1 MKRSRVL
8 AAALAASAALC
19 VAGSACRRKAPP
31 PPASPAVAT
40 FDGGAVTA
48 ADVDRA
54 VLDLPPGQRQ
64 PADGDLL
71 RWYEGVAR
79 DLSIQRILVAEA
91 KAAGLDKGADFERA
105 RDEARRQAAVAV
117 FMEKVLPGI
126 DPPTPKE
133 IEASYRAQVQ
143 EFHRPTAR
151 QTYHLFLRFT
161 PGADPAPVMAEARRL
176 RARVTAGEDFP
187 TLAAQRSDS
196 QSRHQKGLLGWVVQ
210 GQLSPD
216 LDRVIFSLQPKVPSQ
231 PLKTREGV
239 HLFYVNAETPAK
251 TLTLAEVQGALA
263 RDLLARR
270 RDAEMDRRVGKTLP
284 AGSLV
289 PDAVQLLRIFEA
301 GDPAAVVL
309 RIGDFQVTLWQL
321 QQRLLAGQIPVDP
334 ASQDSPA
341 HALVEALK
349 RRELIYRYA
358 VQQGIDKSPETEERL
373 QRMVDRELAGLQ
385 LRNRMV
391 ARVEREPKRLEDYYQ
406 ANRGRFSQP
415 LRLRVQRLIVPLAAN
430 GNEVM
435 ARLERAR
442 AELDAG
448 RQDFARLA
456 TEVGGTVSEPAWE
469 VPTEIAARERSAAPP
484 AAALKPGRHSPPYR
498 NGDRIEMVR
507 VLERV
512 EPQTL
517 PFEQVRERVRTELLV
532 SRRYQEYSAVAQE
545 LLSARKFAVA
555 RPELEAMLNRP
566 ATSAR

>member
-1 MKRSRVL
+1 MRRSRVL
-8 AAALAASAALC
+8 AAALAVSAAAS
-19 VAGSACRRKAPP
+19 VAAGCRRKAPP
-31 PPASPAVAT
+31 PPPSPAVVT
-40 FDGGAVTA
+40 FEGGSVTA

-79 DLSIQRILVAEA
+79 DLAIQRILVAEA
-91 KAAGLDKGADFERA
+91 KAAGLDKGADFEHA
-105 RDEARRQAAVAV
+105 RQEARRQATVAV

-133 IEASYRAQVQ
+133 VEASYRSQVQ
-143 EFHRPTAR
+143 EFHRPAAR
-151 QTYHLFLRFT
+151 QTYHLFLRVA
-161 PGADPAPVMAEARRL
+161 PGADPTPALKEARRL
-176 RARVTAGEDFP
+176 RERVVAGEDFA

-210 GQLSPD
+210 GQVAPD

-263 RDLLARR
+263 RDLMAKR
-270 RDAEMDRRVGKTLP
+270 RDAEIDRKVGKAVP
-284 AGSLV
+284 EGSFV
-289 PDAVQLLRIFEA
+289 PDAEQLLKIFAA
-301 GDPAAVVL
+301 GDPSAVVL

-321 QQRLLAGQIPVDP
+321 QQRLLAGQVPVDP
-334 ASQDSPA
+334 NLQDSPA

-349 RRELIYRYA
+349 RRELIYRYC
-358 VQQGIDKSPETEERL
+358 VQQGIDKSPETGERL
-373 QRMVDRELAGLQ
+373 QRMVDRELAGVQ
-385 LRNRMV
+385 LRNRMM
-391 ARVEREPKRLEDYYQ
+391 ARVDRDPKRLEDYYQ

-415 LRLRVQRLIVPLAAN
+415 LRLRVQRLSVPLAAN
-430 GNEVM
+430 ANEVM

-456 TEVGGTVSEPAWE
+456 AEVGGTVSEPGWE
-469 VPTEIAARERSAAPP
+469 MPTQIALRVKSAAPP

-512 EPQTL
+512 EPQAL
-517 PFEQVRERVRTELLV
+517 PFEQVRDRVRTDLLV
-532 SRRYQEYSAVAQE
+532 SRRHEEYSALAQE
-545 LLSARKFAVA
+545 LLTQRRFAVA

-566 ATSAR
+566 VASGP